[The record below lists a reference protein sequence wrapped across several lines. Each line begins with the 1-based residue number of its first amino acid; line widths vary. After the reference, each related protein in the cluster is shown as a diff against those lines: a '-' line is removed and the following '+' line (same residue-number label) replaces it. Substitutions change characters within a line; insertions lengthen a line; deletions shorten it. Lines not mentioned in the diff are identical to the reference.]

1 MKVSSSTNFPISD
14 TLATRF
20 SFSSVER
27 DGFSENIQ
35 LGQELD
41 DANSISLRSDWIM
54 ELSDTSSLRF
64 FAQYFDS
71 DRNGAPFLS
80 ESKYC
85 AKNLSEDVSLNSII
99 QSLLKLMLFA
109 SSNSWPSWIFSL
121 NPSLSTEEKENLVAR
136 VSDIGKLVEELTF
149 IRPNES

>member
-1 MKVSSSTNFPISD
+1 MQVTSGDYGLLKVSSSTNFPISD

-20 SFSSVER
+20 SFSSVRR

-35 LGQELD
+35 LRQELD

-71 DRNGAPFLS
+71 DRNGAAMKGIDDYLAPDPREL
-80 ESKYC
+80 
-85 AKNLSEDVSLNSII
+85 NLSLIHI
-99 QSLLKLMLFA
+99 
-109 SSNSWPSWIFSL
+109 
-121 NPSLSTEEKENLVAR
+121 
-136 VSDIGKLVEELTF
+136 
-149 IRPNES
+149 